1 MENDY
6 PVRGSILVER
16 KMKINYPVRGLILV
30 EMKRIVFILFFL
42 GWVASAMAQ
51 APHLFEH
58 TYPSVVEE
66 DLRIR
71 SLINQ
76 VSIDSLTATI
86 EHLQSYHT
94 RQWNSQMVYQV
105 QDWLIDFYQARGLDS
120 VVLHDFPVIYHD
132 TLYETSDNV
141 IAIKKG
147 TLYPDEYVVCG
158 AHYDSYNKNPGQP
171 DLLQAPGADDNA
183 SGVAGILETARLL
196 STCSF
201 ERSVVFC
208 NFAAEEIGLVGSE
221 AYAKDCAEERMDIVG
236 YFNLDMIGYL
246 EEGSDIKVNLL
257 YTGQDSLFADYVFDL
272 SHVYFPEMPIYQSW
286 LQWGDSD
293 YSSFNRSGYPAVHT
307 FEDTY
312 HCSPFIHTTDDILGV
327 SVNSMDQVKRFT
339 ELNVGLVA
347 TLAGLIS
354 SSVEDVDAERLVVYP
369 NPAQGFVTVKGPVMR
384 QVEIYNLFGQQVLKE
399 TCHDEEV
406 CLNVSS
412 LAAGVYVLR
421 VVDDAMHVHSHRLV
435 TY

>member
-1 MENDY
+1 
-6 PVRGSILVER
+6 
-16 KMKINYPVRGLILV
+16 
-30 EMKRIVFILFFL
+30 MKRLLVGMIGVFWFCTAQ
-42 GWVASAMAQ
+42 GQ

-58 TYPSVVEE
+58 TYPAVIQENERV
-66 DLRIR
+66 R
-71 SLINQ
+71 SLIDQ
-76 VSIDSLTATI
+76 VSVDSLTGFI

-94 RQWNSQMVYQV
+94 RRWDSQMVYQV
-105 QDWLIDFYQARGLDS
+105 QDWLYDYYFQQAYDS
-120 VVLHDFPVIYHD
+120 VFLHDFQVIYHD

-141 IAIKKG
+141 IAVKKG
-147 TLYPDEYVVCG
+147 MLYPDEYVVCG
-158 AHYDSYNKNPGQP
+158 AHYDSYTKDPGLP
-171 DLLQAPGADDNA
+171 DLLRAPGADDNA

-196 STCSF
+196 SRCSF

-208 NFAAEEIGLVGSE
+208 NFAAEEIGLKGSE
-221 AYAKDCAEERMDIVG
+221 AYAQDCAAQRMDIVG

-272 SHVYFPEMPIYQSW
+272 SYVYFPGMPIYQSW

-307 FEDTY
+307 FEDTH

-354 SSVEDVDAERLVVYP
+354 TSVEDIDTESLVVYP
-369 NPAQGFVTVKGPVMR
+369 NPAQDLVTVKGPEIR
-384 QVEIYNLFGQQVLKE
+384 QVEIYNLLGQRVQKE
-399 TCHDEEV
+399 TCHGSAVQLDIA
-406 CLNVSS
+406 S